1 MQLSPVALEESAA
14 WFLSPCAY
22 KVEKLVSRLCL
33 QMDRVVPLRCGGK
46 AGTWGAGDWDGL
58 EGDGEDSMPAMAA
71 EVAS

>member
-1 MQLSPVALEESAA
+1 
-14 WFLSPCAY
+14 
-22 KVEKLVSRLCL
+22 
-33 QMDRVVPLRCGGK
+33 MDRVVPLRCGGK